1 MTALK
6 VRKKWGVSVDW
17 MKEKCKVSIGK
28 VRENRAQN
36 MGIMREKRIQS
47 ERWGRACGCALK
59 TTQNTFREPFSQ
71 FWATKLKQH
80 LQSVQID
87 FSFSLLVEPCR
98 TFKKTPPRSLCWLP
112 KVTTSC
118 HFFATILLSFLVF
131 CSSVES
137 KPSKRY
143 VFTPRKEQTQAVN
156 HSRFDRKRGLTRK
169 ERPRCLCRSANWPFG
184 SQDLIVNSP
193 L

>member
-17 MKEKCKVSIGK
+17 MKEKCKVSIGI

-80 LQSVQID
+80 LQSV
-87 FSFSLLVEPCR
+87 
-98 TFKKTPPRSLCWLP
+98 
-112 KVTTSC
+112 
-118 HFFATILLSFLVF
+118 
-131 CSSVES
+131 
-137 KPSKRY
+137 
-143 VFTPRKEQTQAVN
+143 
-156 HSRFDRKRGLTRK
+156 
-169 ERPRCLCRSANWPFG
+169 
-184 SQDLIVNSP
+184 
-193 L
+193 

>member
-28 VRENRAQN
+28 VLENHAQN

-47 ERWGRACGCALK
+47 ERWGCACGCALK

-80 LQSVQID
+80 LQSVEID
-87 FSFSLLVEPCR
+87 FSFSLLIKPDK
-98 TFKKTPPRSLCWLP
+98 TFKKNQLWDPCADYPKWQHPVIFSRQYSWAFWLSVRLS
-112 KVTTSC
+112 KVNYQKGM
-118 HFFATILLSFLVF
+118 HLHLVK
-131 CSSVES
+131 SRH
-137 KPSKRY
+137 KR
-143 VFTPRKEQTQAVN
+143 
-156 HSRFDRKRGLTRK
+156 
-169 ERPRCLCRSANWPFG
+169 
-184 SQDLIVNSP
+184 
-193 L
+193 